1 MAVLDE
7 NGLATVWD
15 KIKDNFIHSAS
26 NWTALNVSTQSGSG
40 GLVGYSIYLQ
50 DGKGNND
57 DSFSLLFGQNISMS
71 ASTNKLTISAT
82 DTTYDIF
89 SDSANGLVP
98 KSYSSEI
105 PSVLAQ
111 DGWRLWDVMDPLALE
126 YGYSAATGDDE
137 SDKVITL
144 SLNMDSSPT
153 SGSTNAVSSGGVYSA
168 LAAQKYTLP
177 VATSSILGG
186 VKIGTGLSI
195 TNAGVLSNSG
205 VRSIST
211 GGTNGTISVNTN
223 GSSTNVAVKGLGS
236 AAYTASTA
244 YATAGHTHSYAGSSS
259 AGGAATSA
267 NKLNTNA
274 GDDSSPVYFA
284 NGVPVACSGIATKD
298 YVQTQITGSAMF
310 QGVLNTTSS
319 STDYTIKPAYT
330 AGWYWIVGTAGKY
343 VGQECEVGDTIFCT
357 ASKTAS
363 DVYSAADFN
372 VLQVNWQTITTAQI
386 NTICTI

>member
-26 NWTALNVSTQSGSG
+26 NWTALNVSQQGSG
-40 GLVGYSIYLQ
+40 GGAVGYSIYLQ
-50 DGKGNND
+50 DGKGNSD

-71 ASTNKLTISAT
+71 ASGNRLTISAT
-82 DTTYDIF
+82 DTQYDIF
-89 SDSANGLVP
+89 SASAAGLVP
-98 KSYSSEI
+98 QYTI
-105 PSVLAQ
+105 GDTPSVLTN
-111 DGWRLWDVMDPLALE
+111 DGWRMLDIAEPLVMGA
-126 YGYSAATGDDE
+126 GAFAATGDDE
-137 SDKVITL
+137 SYPYIGLAL
-144 SLNMDSSPT
+144 SIDSTPQ
-153 SGSTNAVSSGGVYSA
+153 SGSTNAITSGGVYSA

-177 VATSSILGG
+177 VATSSVLGG
-186 VKIGTGLSI
+186 VKVGTGLSI
-195 TNAGVLSNSG
+195 NSAGVLSNSG

-211 GGTNGTISVNTN
+211 GSTNGTISVN
-223 GSSTNVAVKGLGS
+223 GSSVAVKGLGS

-244 YATAGHTHSYAGSSS
+244 YATASHTHSYAGSSS

-274 GDDSSPVYFA
+274 GSSSLPVYFA
-284 NGVPVACSGIATKD
+284 NGIPVACSGIATQT
-298 YVQTQITGSAMF
+298 YVQEQITGSAMF
-310 QGVLNTTSS
+310 HGVLNTTAA

-357 ASKTAS
+357 TSKTAS
-363 DVYSAADFN
+363 DTYSAADFN